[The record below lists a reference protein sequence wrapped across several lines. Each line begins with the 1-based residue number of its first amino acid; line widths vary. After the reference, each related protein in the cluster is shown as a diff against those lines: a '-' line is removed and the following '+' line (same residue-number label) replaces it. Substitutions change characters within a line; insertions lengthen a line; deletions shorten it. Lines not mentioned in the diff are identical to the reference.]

1 MRPQIRSDPR
11 TGQGQDGTAGDNPLP
26 GRGDVPQQTGVAE
39 VNGARLHYAV
49 EGDGEPL
56 VLVHAG
62 IADARMWDEQVPVFA
77 REYRVIRY
85 DMRGF
90 GRSAPAE
97 GAYAHH
103 EDLRELLDFLGVDRA
118 SFVGCS
124 MGGAVVID
132 FALENPQRAEALILV
147 GSAVGGF
154 DLDVASA
161 EEWDE
166 VVVAD
171 AAGDLRRVSELEVRM
186 WVDGPERSPDAVDST
201 VRDLVR
207 EMNLI
212 ALQNEALEI
221 GEEREPE
228 TPAVDRLG
236 DIRYPVLILVGDHD
250 RPGVLAAAER
260 LDEEIPDARKVV
272 IPGTAHLPNM
282 ERPKEFDQL
291 VLEHLAQR

>member
-1 MRPQIRSDPR
+1 MPE
-11 TGQGQDGTAGDNPLP
+11 
-26 GRGDVPQQTGVAE
+26 QTGFAE
-39 VNGARLHYAV
+39 VNGARLRYEV
-49 EGDGEPL
+49 QGDGEPL

-62 IADARMWDEQVPVFA
+62 IADSRMWDEQAPVFA

-97 GAYAHH
+97 GAYAHN
-103 EDLRELLDFLGVDRA
+103 EDLRGLLDFLGVERA

-124 MGGAVVID
+124 MGGATVIE
-132 FALENPQRAEALILV
+132 FALENPQMVEALVLV
-147 GSAVGGF
+147 GSALGGF
-154 DLDVASA
+154 DFDVGAA
-161 EEWDE
+161 RG
-166 VVVAD
+166 VGRAGRRRRGGGPRTGLG
-171 AAGDLRRVSELEVRM
+171 AGDQYVGR
-186 WVDGPERSPDAVDST
+186 WPPTAGPDAVDPA

-236 DIRYPVLILVGDHD
+236 DIRSPVLILVGDHD
-250 RPGVLAAAER
+250 RPRTLAAAER
-260 LDEEIPDARKVV
+260 LEEEIPNARKVV

-282 ERPKEFDQL
+282 ERPKEFNRL
-291 VLEHLAQR
+291 VLEHLARR